1 MRSGPLRLSL
11 AQGPVPHP
19 DRRAEVALRQVQA
32 GQLGA
37 AVVRDNV
44 WLATDR
50 LTTLGLRGCGS
61 CRDEERFCDLPC
73 HRIGVR
79 DLEVRWS

>member
-1 MRSGPLRLSL
+1 MRLGPLRLSL

-37 AVVRDNV
+37 AVVRDNG

-50 LTTLGLRGCGS
+50 LPTLGLQVAAVAEMRS
-61 CRDEERFCDLPC
+61 DSATC
-73 HRIGVR
+73 HVIESV
-79 DLEVRWS
+79 SAT